1 MKAIITLLLLVF
13 FTIEVKAQY
22 ELPVTF
28 ENIDEDTAWNQ
39 FENGDNDPENF
50 VLEDNPDING
60 INTSDFC
67 IMFIVVDN
75 AQPWAGAYSDYYGP
89 IDITEDNHIMQ
100 MMVYKDV
107 ITDCL
112 LKLELTQQDFAEIR
126 VPNTY
131 TDEWELLIF
140 DFSEHIGTSWPR
152 LVFFPDFPES
162 RETGSI
168 CYIDNIGFYSE
179 PSSVR
184 KVNNIFLSV
193 YPNPANDVITIQYP
207 EIRQITISNIVG
219 QRIRSLE
226 FQFDGHR
233 VVDISSLES
242 GVYFITLDTAE
253 GIVSTKFVKQ

>member
-1 MKAIITLLLLVF
+1 MKTTVTLLLLTF
-13 FTIEVKAQY
+13 FTIWVSAQY

-28 ENIDEDTAWNQ
+28 ENTDEDTAWNQ

-89 IDITEDNHIMQ
+89 IDITEDNYMMQ

-107 ITDCL
+107 ITNCGM
-112 LKLELTQQDFAEIR
+112 KVEEGQEFFEKI
-126 VPNTY
+126 VPNTV

-140 DFSEHIGTSWPR
+140 DFTEAVNTSWTR
-152 LVFFPDFPES
+152 LTFFPDFPDPRES
-162 RETGSI
+162 GST
-168 CYIDNIGFYSE
+168 CYIDNIGFVSA
-179 PSSVR
+179 SSVR
-184 KVNNIFLSV
+184 EVNDVFMSV
-193 YPNPANDVITIQYP
+193 YPNPAN
-207 EIRQITISNIVG
+207 
-219 QRIRSLE
+219 
-226 FQFDGHR
+226 
-233 VVDISSLES
+233 DISSLES
-242 GVYFITLDTAE
+242 GVYFITLDTAD